1 MKKSIKY
8 TLAVA
13 GIGAIA
19 LTTLGA
25 GSVMAHGGFGF
36 GNTDKSTQ
44 VMDKVI
50 SKLNLNVTSEQL
62 SGALQ
67 TSNQELRHETMS
79 EELKTAVTEG
89 KISQEVA
96 DKALKI
102 MDARATAMESVTRP
116 NEDELDN
123 LTRAEMRTRMETQR
137 AEMEKKISE
146 LSGLTTAE
154 IEEVQDTLRD
164 ADLGGMGMGPGGM
177 GEGKMGHGKM
187 GRGQMG
193 R

>member
-1 MKKSIKY
+1 
-8 TLAVA
+8 
-13 GIGAIA
+13 
-19 LTTLGA
+19 
-25 GSVMAHGGFGF
+25 
-36 GNTDKSTQ
+36 
-44 VMDKVI
+44 
-50 SKLNLNVTSEQL
+50 
-62 SGALQ
+62 
-67 TSNQELRHETMS
+67 
-79 EELKTAVTEG
+79 
-89 KISQEVA
+89 
-96 DKALKI
+96 
-102 MDARATAMESVTRP
+102 
-116 NEDELDN
+116 
-123 LTRAEMRTRMETQR
+123 MRTRIETQR